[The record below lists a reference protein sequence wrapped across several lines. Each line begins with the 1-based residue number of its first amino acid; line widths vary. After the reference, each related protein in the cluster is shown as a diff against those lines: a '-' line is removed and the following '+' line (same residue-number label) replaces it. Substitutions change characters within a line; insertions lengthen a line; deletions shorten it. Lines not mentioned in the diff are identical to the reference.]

1 MQKIEKKKSTIL
13 LDVTLGVRLSSAEKL
28 ALETWAERDDRKPT
42 AIIRRLVRDGLR
54 AEGFLP

>member
-1 MQKIEKKKSTIL
+1 MIKVEKKKPAIL

-28 ALETWAERDDRKPT
+28 ALETWAERDDPKPT
-42 AIIRRLVRDGLR
+42 PTIGPLVRDGLR